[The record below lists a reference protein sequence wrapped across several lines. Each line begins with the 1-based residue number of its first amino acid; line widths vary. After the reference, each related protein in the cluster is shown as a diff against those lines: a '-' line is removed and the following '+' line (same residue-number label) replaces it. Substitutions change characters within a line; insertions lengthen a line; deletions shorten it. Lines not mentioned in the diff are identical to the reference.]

1 MARPR
6 KDTPILS
13 FTAPKSTF
21 YNAQDERKMNFIGQ
35 RIAEGRYRK
44 GLSQDAFSQQLQKHG
59 VSVHNAA
66 ISKWETG
73 DTTPNAYQLLAI
85 WQALNLDEDITFF
98 MSAYSRPKLN
108 PAGLKKVA
116 DYQQDLIDTGKY
128 QPERPS
134 ADIIYVDQRVSNL
147 TVSAGTGSFLDEGSF
162 ELVSVPAHTVPDGTD
177 FGIRVSGDSMEP
189 VYHDGQIVWVKECSE
204 VPVGQVGIFI
214 YDGEGYL
221 KMLDEQEPCEE
232 DREDFI
238 DSYGNT
244 YKQIVMVSFNQKYP
258 PKLIPANASFY
269 IVGRVLN

>member
-1 MARPR
+1 MGNGLR
-6 KDTPILS
+6 KD
-13 FTAPKSTF
+13 
-21 YNAQDERKMNFIGQ
+21 
-35 RIAEGRYRK
+35 
-44 GLSQDAFSQQLQKHG
+44 
-59 VSVHNAA
+59 
-66 ISKWETG
+66 
-73 DTTPNAYQLLAI
+73 DT
-85 WQALNLDEDITFF
+85 
-98 MSAYSRPKLN
+98 
-108 PAGLKKVA
+108 
-116 DYQQDLIDTGKY
+116 
-128 QPERPS
+128 ERPF

-162 ELVSVPAHTVPDGTD
+162 ELVSVPAHTIPDGTD

-204 VPVGQVGIFI
+204 VPVGQVGIFV